1 MTLFHVWPKK
11 CIYLCGMFALLLA
24 IALPFSAD
32 TVVLGTGAA
41 IDEAVRSTVASSAHQ
56 AKQSVDPGAERYTV
70 QVFAGRR
77 QEANAVF
84 VHLTD
89 SIGASLPVAIHF
101 DEPQFKVFV
110 GIYGSRLEAEYALR
124 KWRWR
129 YPTAFA
135 VLAPNQRFK
144 KGSSAR

>member
-1 MTLFHVWPKK
+1 MLAF
-11 CIYLCGMFALLLA
+11 LLA
-24 IALPFSAD
+24 LNLSSPAD
-32 TVVLGTGAA
+32 TVVMGAGVS
-41 IDEAVRSTVASSAHQ
+41 IDEAVRATVGSGAHQ

-70 QVFAGRR
+70 QVYAGRR
-77 QEANAVF
+77 QDANAVY
-84 VHLTD
+84 VQLSD
-89 SIGASLPVAIHF
+89 SIGSSTPVVIHF

-124 KWRWR
+124 KWRGR

-144 KGSSAR
+144 KGSSTR

>member
-1 MTLFHVWPKK
+1 MLA
-11 CIYLCGMFALLLA
+11 ILLA
-24 IALPFSAD
+24 LNLSSPAD
-32 TVVLGTGAA
+32 TVVVGAGVS
-41 IDEAVRSTVASSAHQ
+41 IDEAVRATVGSGAHQ

-70 QVFAGRR
+70 QVYAGRR
-77 QEANAVF
+77 QDANAVY
-84 VHLTD
+84 VQLSD
-89 SIGASLPVAIHF
+89 SIGSSMPVVIHF

-124 KWRWR
+124 KWRGR

-144 KGSSAR
+144 KGSSTR

>member
-1 MTLFHVWPKK
+1 MLAF
-11 CIYLCGMFALLLA
+11 LLA
-24 IALPFSAD
+24 LNLSSPAD
-32 TVVLGTGAA
+32 TVVVGAGVS
-41 IDEAVRSTVASSAHQ
+41 IDEAVRATVGSGAHQ

-70 QVFAGRR
+70 QVYAGRR
-77 QEANAVF
+77 QDANAVY
-84 VHLTD
+84 VQLSD
-89 SIGASLPVAIHF
+89 SIGSSMPVVIHF

-124 KWRWR
+124 KWRGR

-144 KGSSAR
+144 KGSSTR

>member
-1 MTLFHVWPKK
+1 MLAV
-11 CIYLCGMFALLLA
+11 LLA
-24 IALPFSAD
+24 LNLCSPAD
-32 TVVLGTGAA
+32 TVVVGAGA
-41 IDEAVRSTVASSAHQ
+41 SIDEAVRATVGLSAHQ

-70 QVFAGRR
+70 QVYAGRR
-77 QEANAVF
+77 HDANAVF
-84 VHLTD
+84 VQLSD
-89 SIGASLPVAIHF
+89 SIGSSMPVVIHF

-124 KWRWR
+124 KWRGR

-144 KGSSAR
+144 KGSSTR

>member
-1 MTLFHVWPKK
+1 MLAV
-11 CIYLCGMFALLLA
+11 LLA
-24 IALPFSAD
+24 LNLCSPAD
-32 TVVLGTGAA
+32 TVVVGAGA
-41 IDEAVRSTVASSAHQ
+41 SIDEAVRATVGSSAHQ

-70 QVFAGRR
+70 QVYAGRR
-77 QEANAVF
+77 QDANAVF
-84 VHLTD
+84 VQLSD
-89 SIGASLPVAIHF
+89 SIGSSMPVVIHF

-124 KWRWR
+124 KWRGR

-144 KGSSAR
+144 KGSSTR

>member
-1 MTLFHVWPKK
+1 MLAF
-11 CIYLCGMFALLLA
+11 LLA
-24 IALPFSAD
+24 LNLSSPAD
-32 TVVLGTGAA
+32 TVVVGAGVY
-41 IDEAVRSTVASSAHQ
+41 IDEAVRATVGSSAHQ

-70 QVFAGRR
+70 QVYAGRR
-77 QEANAVF
+77 QDANAVY
-84 VHLTD
+84 VQLSD
-89 SIGASLPVAIHF
+89 SIGSSMPVVIHF

-124 KWRWR
+124 KWRGR

-144 KGSSAR
+144 KGSSTR